1 MWGIIQLGGCSGGGG
16 VQVGEGAKG
25 QTLREFKGS
34 RESDVGGGGGG
45 SLTEFFCNL
54 SLGFEMD

>member
-1 MWGIIQLGGCSGGGG
+1 MGEG
-16 VQVGEGAKG
+16 VFRWGEGAKG
-25 QTLREFKGS
+25 QTLREFEGS

-45 SLTEFFCNL
+45 GSLTESFCNL